1 MDDQG
6 KSQEPTPAFPVMA
19 DPAPAAPAPADS
31 DAPLAVPAAEA
42 VSEPAVGAD
51 AVIRPSAAD
60 APPATSDQ
68 PVLQGNNP
76 VKLTIAQ
83 LKEKI
88 MATAP
93 TTEDVK
99 QFNDTVVT
107 SMTQA
112 MNDAQGKAREAYEK
126 GTAAA
131 GEASDFAKGN
141 VEALVESSRI
151 FATGLQ
157 SLGQTYAEEAK
168 AAYEQLT
175 ADMKEVAA
183 IKSPTELFQL
193 QGKIMRRNFDSL
205 VATTS
210 KNTEAMM
217 KLATEAFQPI
227 SGRMS
232 LAADKIAKPQI

>member
-1 MDDQG
+1 
-6 KSQEPTPAFPVMA
+6 MA
-19 DPAPAAPAPADS
+19 DPAPAAPRPADDS
-31 DAPLAVPAAEA
+31 APLAVPAAEMA
-42 VSEPAVGAD
+42 PEL
-51 AVIRPSAAD
+51 AAD
-60 APPATSDQ
+60 DAALSETSEAAAPPATSDE

-93 TTEDVK
+93 TNEDAK

-131 GEASDFAKGN
+131 GEATDFAKGN

-151 FATGLQ
+151 LASGLQ
-157 SLGQTYAEEAK
+157 SLGQSYAEEAK

-193 QGKIMRRNFDSL
+193 QGKIMRRNFDMV

-217 KLATEAFQPI
+217 KLANEAFQPI
-227 SGRMS
+227 SGRMTV
-232 LAADKIAKPQI
+232 AADKMSKPQI